1 MKYIYAD
8 SIVDITIQAHLS
20 VNGKD
25 NDYGNNG
32 RRGGTMDM
40 KCSSDDCFGPDNSG
54 TPPPLMASPLRMAD
68 PAPSP
73 LSVPLSLPLPP
84 PIPITLSL
92 MLAKTVFDA
101 IFQNHC
107 IGAVVDRMVR
117 AFKNLICPA
126 NINLIVATS
135 SKLLQNLLSYLS
147 FPVALALFCIDRTR
161 ISEME

>member
-25 NDYGNNG
+25 YDDGNNG
-32 RRGGTMDM
+32 RLGGTMDM

-92 MLAKTVFDA
+92 LAATVFDA
-101 IFQNHC
+101 IFQCHC
-107 IGAVVDRMVR
+107 IGTTGDRMVH
-117 AFKNLICPA
+117 AFKNPICPV
-126 NINLIVATS
+126 NIDLIVATS
-135 SKLLQNLLSYLS
+135 SQLLQNFLSYLS
-147 FPVALALFCIDRTR
+147 FPVARGLFCILYPYFTHQ
-161 ISEME
+161 